1 MQNLAL
7 GSGSS
12 VLAVAEGCQ
21 VMFLCLLSSYVG
33 IMQRLSRSLLIFF
46 ILCTPYWLQ
55 LTIWDLR
62 MKEKGGC
69 VHRICGSVGDNLYA
83 VCNSSKGAIAAGGAD
98 RSVTFYDP
106 RRLSPHKSLFCF

>member
-1 MQNLAL
+1 MFMQNLDL
-7 GSGSS
+7 GGGNS

-21 VMFLCLLSSYVG
+21 VMFLCYFVSYVR
-33 IMQRLSRSLLIFF
+33 IMQRMSCSLLILF

-69 VHRICGSVGDNLYA
+69 VRRICGSVGDNLYA
-83 VCNSSKGAIAAGGAD
+83 VCNSSKGTIAAGGAD
-98 RSVTFYDP
+98 RTVTVYDP
-106 RRLSPHKSLFCF
+106 RR